1 MLKMRVIVAVASIVV
16 ACGQKS
22 PPAQPANSTAPTNT
36 NIADREWV
44 LVALGDRTAPF
55 GPEVEPPTLKLTP
68 ADFRATGFGGCNRYF
83 ATYSLSGNSLK
94 FESPGATKMFCAASD
109 SLERAFLGM
118 LPEVTTY
125 QVSDTVLTL
134 TTKTGLVARFH
145 AAR

>member
-1 MLKMRVIVAVASIVV
+1 MLRMSLVLALAFSI
-16 ACGQKS
+16 ACGQKAPPT
-22 PPAQPANSTAPTNT
+22 PPAKSAAPTNT

-55 GPEVEPPTLKLTP
+55 GPQLKPPTLKLTP
-68 ADFRATGFGGCNRYF
+68 ADSRATGFAGCNRYF

-118 LPEVTTY
+118 LPEVAAY
-125 QVSDTVLTL
+125 QLSDTVLTL
-134 TTKTGLVARFH
+134 TTKNGLIARFH

>member
-1 MLKMRVIVAVASIVV
+1 MSRTVAILAIAVCA
-16 ACGQKS
+16 ACGQK
-22 PPAQPANSTAPTNT
+22 PPAEPPANSAVPTNT

-55 GPEVEPPTLKLTP
+55 GPQLKPPTLKLTP
-68 ADFRATGFGGCNRYF
+68 ADFRATGFAGCNRYF

>member
-1 MLKMRVIVAVASIVV
+1 MSTMCRVLAAACIV
-16 ACGQKS
+16 ACGQK
-22 PPAQPANSTAPTNT
+22 PPANSAAPTDT

-55 GPEVEPPTLKLTP
+55 GPQVRPPTLKLAP
-68 ADFRATGFGGCNRYF
+68 VDFRATGFAGCNRYF
-83 ATYSLSGNSLK
+83 ATYSISGASLM
-94 FESPGATKMFCAASD
+94 FESPGATTMFCAASD

-125 QVSDTVLTL
+125 QVDDTVLTL
-134 TTKTGLVARFH
+134 TTKNGLVARFH

>member
-1 MLKMRVIVAVASIVV
+1 MLKRVILAVAFTV
-16 ACGQKS
+16 ACGQK
-22 PPAQPANSTAPTNT
+22 PPAEPPANSAAPTST
-36 NIADREWV
+36 NIADRDWV

-55 GPEVEPPTLKLTP
+55 GPQLKPPTLKLTP
-68 ADFRATGFGGCNRYF
+68 ADSRATGFAGCNRYF
-83 ATYSLSGNSLK
+83 ASYSLSGNSLK

-134 TTKTGLVARFH
+134 TTRNGLVARFH